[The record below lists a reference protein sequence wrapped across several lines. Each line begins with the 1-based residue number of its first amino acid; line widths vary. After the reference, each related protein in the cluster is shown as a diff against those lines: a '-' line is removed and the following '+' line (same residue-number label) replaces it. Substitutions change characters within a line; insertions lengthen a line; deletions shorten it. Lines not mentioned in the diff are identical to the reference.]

1 MNYLATTNSVM
12 GAEDEA
18 FCLDLENLL
27 RHSGQTGQSDESR
40 AVLRACR
47 RREDSM
53 YRLRTSVRDNSNGE
67 SGKRIW
73 CVVRGFDEVKNLYK
87 GRLT

>member
-53 YRLRTSVRDNSNGE
+53 YQLRTSVRDNSNGE
-67 SGKRIW
+67 SGKRVW
-73 CVVRGFDEVKNLYK
+73 CVVRILMKLKVCVRVG
-87 GRLT
+87 

>member
-1 MNYLATTNSVM
+1 MLILVVAHLNYLATTNSAM
-12 GAEDEA
+12 GEEDEA

-27 RHSGQTGQSDESR
+27 RHSGQMGQSDESR

-67 SGKRIW
+67 SGKRIGTGL
-73 CVVRGFDEVKNLYK
+73 GF
-87 GRLT
+87 

>member
-27 RHSGQTGQSDESR
+27 RHSGQMGQSDESR

-53 YRLRTSVRDNSNGE
+53 YRLRTSVRDTSNGE
-67 SGKRIW
+67 SGKEYGARF
-73 CVVRGFDEVKNLYK
+73 GFMM
-87 GRLT
+87 RLKICIRVG

>member
-1 MNYLATTNSVM
+1 MATTNSVM

-53 YRLRTSVRDNSNGE
+53 YRLRTSARDTSE
-67 SGKRIW
+67 SGKEYGARF
-73 CVVRGFDEVKNLYK
+73 GFFFFFDEVKICIRV
-87 GRLT
+87 G